1 MAISEILVHVD
12 ETPAAETRLGAALD
26 LAAAAKA
33 HVSAL
38 FLVTEPFMRAVVGRQ
53 LPADF
58 VREHLATLE
67 GEADT
72 VLQGFGPLAAA
83 KGVKLEVRRETA
95 APDHLPS
102 VLARHGRRADLIVVG
117 HGADTDQESLTE
129 AAFMDTGRPALVVPP
144 GWVGTLPA
152 KRALIAWDGSR
163 EAARAAGDAL
173 PLLESAE
180 DVVVVIVD
188 AQRAPR
194 RFSDVPGSGIATYL
208 TRHGVKARVKQV
220 TSSGGVADTILG
232 QVAEEAAD
240 LLVMGGYGHSKMREM
255 VFGGATRHILE
266 SATGAVL
273 VAH

>member
-12 ETPAAETRLGAALD
+12 ATPAAETRLGAALD

-266 SATGAVL
+266 SATGPVL